1 MSNYKEHLR
10 NIKALIFD
18 YDGVL
23 SDGTV
28 TILSNGEHVRTG
40 YVKDGYAIQLA
51 LKKGVHIA
59 VISGGISE
67 SMEVRCR
74 VLGIKDAFLGVTDKT
89 VVFQQ
94 YLQDHGFSSSEVL
107 YMGDDL
113 PDYPVMKAAGIAVCP
128 VDAAEEIKAISAYI
142 SPFGGGKGC
151 VRDII
156 EQLLK
161 VQEKWMDADA
171 FTW

>member
-1 MSNYKEHLR
+1 LGS
-10 NIKALIFD
+10 
-18 YDGVL
+18 
-23 SDGTV
+23 
-28 TILSNGEHVRTG
+28 GEHVRTG

-51 LKKGVHIA
+51 LKKGLRIV

-67 SMEVRCR
+67 SMEIRCR
-74 VLGIKDAFLGVTDKT
+74 SLGIKDAFLGVVDKT
-89 VVFQQ
+89 VTFHQ
-94 YLQDHGFSSSEVL
+94 YVKEHKLNATEIL
-107 YMGDDL
+107 YMGDDI
-113 PDYPVMKAAGIAVCP
+113 PDYPVMKLAGIAACP
-128 VDAAEEIKAISAYI
+128 VDAAEEIKSISAYI

>member
-1 MSNYKEHLR
+1 MKNYKEHLR
-10 NIKALIFD
+10 KIKALIFD

-28 TILSNGEHVRTG
+28 TILSNGEHLRTG

-51 LKKGVHIA
+51 LKKGYRIA
-59 VISGGISE
+59 VISGGLSE
-67 SMEVRCR
+67 SMKIRCSA
-74 VLGIKDAFLGVTDKT
+74 LGITDAFLGVQDKNSA
-89 VVFQQ
+89 FDD
-94 YLQDHGFSSSEVL
+94 YLKQNSLLPSEVL
-107 YMGDDL
+107 FMGDDI
-113 PDYPVMKAAGIAVCP
+113 PDFHVMKKSGIAACP
-128 VDAAEEIKAISAYI
+128 ADAAEEIKAISAYI

-156 EQLLK
+156 EQVLK
-161 VQEKWMDADA
+161 VQDKWMDADA